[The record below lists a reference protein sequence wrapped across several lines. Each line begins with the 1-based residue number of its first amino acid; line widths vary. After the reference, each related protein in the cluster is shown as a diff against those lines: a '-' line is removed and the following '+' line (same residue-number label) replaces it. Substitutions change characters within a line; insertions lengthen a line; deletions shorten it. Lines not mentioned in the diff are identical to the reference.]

1 MTGLRSRG
9 IPEARSPWQAP
20 TCMTARAMC
29 AKSTQLA
36 RMGRLI
42 GTSASMASML
52 SMQIVRA
59 LAPFRT
65 VRATISSS
73 LLMEAHTC
81 SSRPIL
87 GLWRRGLSRELRPKG
102 LVTKALH
109 QSLSANE
116 LIGFKRAGGRGWKYD
131 LNHHLGHC
139 SLIAGGCASSPG
151 RHLISLPGP
160 LFSPGWNIVHPMMA
174 LGASACPM
182 LQAESTEMGAPTVPA
197 G

>member
-1 MTGLRSRG
+1 
-9 IPEARSPWQAP
+9 
-20 TCMTARAMC
+20 
-29 AKSTQLA
+29 
-36 RMGRLI
+36 
-42 GTSASMASML
+42 MASML

-73 LLMEAHTC
+73 LLMEALYVFVQTNPGTVAAGFEP
-81 SSRPIL
+81 RAT
-87 GLWRRGLSRELRPKG
+87 PKG

-139 SLIAGGCASSPG
+139 SLIAGGRASSPG
-151 RHLISLPGP
+151 APPDIAAG
-160 LFSPGWNIVHPMMA
+160 
-174 LGASACPM
+174 
-182 LQAESTEMGAPTVPA
+182 STVLSGVGTSSTP
-197 G
+197 